1 MLTPKEKEFIKY
13 WEANRLRRKKV
24 FKQLALGLPMAT
36 LLVVAIFV
44 NFFSGWYKKAEMER
58 NEQLQKYDASL
69 LLILIIAALVI
80 VVFITIFSVRFKW
93 DQHEQRY
100 RELLAKQDKL

>member
-1 MLTPKEKEFIKY
+1 MLSQKEKEFIKY

-44 NFFSGWYKKAEMER
+44 NFFSGWYKRAVMER